1 MKETLLDRAISNL
14 RAAKLNF
21 DHRNEDEFY
30 LNLTGYL
37 LQQATE
43 LTLKHLLETHGVK
56 YPRTHDIGE
65 LLGLVPDNL
74 LDAED
79 NLLMMSG
86 TITNWESKTR
96 YIKNYFLEER
106 QLRIGFVVVENLLKN
121 VQLIERKCGNSIS
134 GIYLE

>member
-1 MKETLLDRAISNL
+1 MNETLLDRAISNF

-43 LTLKHLLETHGVK
+43 LALKHLLETHGVK

-65 LLGLVPDNL
+65 LLGLVQDNL

-121 VQLIERKCGNSIS
+121 VQLIERKRGNSIS